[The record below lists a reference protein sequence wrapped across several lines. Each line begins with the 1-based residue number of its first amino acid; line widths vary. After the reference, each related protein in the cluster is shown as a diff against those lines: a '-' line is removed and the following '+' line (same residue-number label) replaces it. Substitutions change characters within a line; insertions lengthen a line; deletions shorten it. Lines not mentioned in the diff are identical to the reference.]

1 MVSQITS
8 GDLIADRY
16 ASALYDL
23 ASEKKLVDPVLNDL
37 SLFKNLLIE
46 NKDLNLI
53 VKSPLVNSQD
63 KLSILAELI
72 KKISANQITLTFFK
86 VLEKNKRFSN
96 LLSIINQFININ
108 SQKRGNVFADI
119 TSAEELNDEQ
129 KINITNQLKNIL
141 GNKLSLSFDVDKNT
155 KAWENHLEND
165 ACTFDM
171 LDWDMVEQCPC
182 CGQALPNNVVEI
194 SYDPETLD
202 KALNIAA

>member
-119 TSAEELNDEQ
+119 TSAEELNNEQ

-141 GNKLSLSFDVDKNT
+141 GNKLSLSFDIDKNIIGGLIVKVGSKMIDT
-155 KAWENHLEND
+155 SLANKINKL
-165 ACTFDM
+165 
-171 LDWDMVEQCPC
+171 
-182 CGQALPNNVVEI
+182 
-194 SYDPETLD
+194 
-202 KALNIAA
+202 KIAMRGA